1 VWLATAAEL
10 RHVNVRDS
18 HASER
23 GRESLR
29 TELRMP
35 SRSWVQANVGDRSNV
50 RRAKGFE
57 EDPQRSRAMADGP
70 DLHTISVKDS
80 DPMSEVAIRPVSPDQ
95 HDAVMHYFDMV
106 AYADNPNW
114 SKCYCM
120 ERLVDDY
127 ESRTKDQNRASRSEL
142 MRSAKANGLVAY
154 RLGRV
159 VGWCHAAPKSELK
172 SVPGE
177 AASDVGAIV
186 CFVVAPDQRR
196 QGIATQLLERA
207 IEHLRSRG
215 MKMVEAYPNAGDV
228 EPSRWVWAQYVG
240 PLSMYQKAG
249 FEIAETH
256 DDFCIVRKK
265 L

>member
-1 VWLATAAEL
+1 
-10 RHVNVRDS
+10 
-18 HASER
+18 
-23 GRESLR
+23 
-29 TELRMP
+29 
-35 SRSWVQANVGDRSNV
+35 
-50 RRAKGFE
+50 
-57 EDPQRSRAMADGP
+57 
-70 DLHTISVKDS
+70 
-80 DPMSEVAIRPVSPDQ
+80 MSEVAIRPVSPDQ

-114 SKCYCM
+114 SRCFCM

-127 ESRTKDQNRASRSEL
+127 EQRTKAQNRASRSEL
-142 MRSAKANGLVAY
+142 LLSAKANGLVAY

-172 SVPGE
+172 SVPGDS
-177 AASDVGAIV
+177 AADVGAIV

-196 QGIATQLLERA
+196 QGIATQLLEA
-207 IEHLRSRG
+207 AVDHLRSRG
-215 MKMVEAYPNAGDV
+215 MKTAEAYPRAGDIDT
-228 EPSRWVWAQYVG
+228 SRWVWSQYVG
-240 PLSMYQKAG
+240 PLSMYVKAG